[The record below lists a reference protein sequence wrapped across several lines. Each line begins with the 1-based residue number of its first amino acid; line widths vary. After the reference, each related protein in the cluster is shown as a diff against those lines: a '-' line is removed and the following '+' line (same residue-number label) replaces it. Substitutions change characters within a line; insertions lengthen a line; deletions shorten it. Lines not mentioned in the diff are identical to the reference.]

1 VVLLQTSP
9 ESPSIFRLLLR
20 LTRAQDT
27 ASLRAAA
34 IAAGLD
40 DQQVSAFFVY
50 CSGFL
55 SNMGNYKG
63 FGDSKFVPNLTV
75 EALDKLVKASEAYK
89 ADQGVVGGLWEE
101 VKGPMYS
108 LKDLEK
114 QLGLGKKGITK
125 YFTPNCDL
133 EDSELVNRFFKT
145 KSLEGY
151 INRVIKTVEGG
162 KTCYEIRNAGVAD
175 TVQIEEDFEGCKM
188 KVTTGDYQGLLD
200 RVAINL
206 EEAAKHSANS
216 DEANMLKEY
225 AASFKEG
232 SLDKHKEGS
241 RYWIKNKGPLVET
254 YIGFIETYRDPAGMR
269 GEFEGFVAMVN
280 KQMSEKFQV

>member
-1 VVLLQTSP
+1 MCDGYIFRRYGGLVVLLQTSP

-20 LTRAQDT
+20 LARAQDT

-34 IAAGLD
+34 LASGLN
-40 DQQVSAFFVY
+40 DQQVDAFFVY

-55 SNMGNYKG
+55 GNMGNYKG

-75 EALDKLVKASEAYK
+75 EALDTLVKASEAYK

-108 LKDLEK
+108 LNDQEK

-151 INRVIKTVEGG
+151 INRVVKTVEEG

-175 TVQIEEDFEGCKM
+175 TVLIEEEFEGCKM
-188 KVTTGDYQGLLD
+188 RVTTGDYQ
-200 RVAINL
+200 VAKI
-206 EEAAKHSANS
+206 
-216 DEANMLKEY
+216 
-225 AASFKEG
+225 
-232 SLDKHKEGS
+232 
-241 RYWIKNKGPLVET
+241 
-254 YIGFIETYRDPAGMR
+254 
-269 GEFEGFVAMVN
+269 
-280 KQMSEKFQV
+280 

>member
-1 VVLLQTSP
+1 MFDGYIFRRYGGLVVLLQTSP

-20 LTRAQDT
+20 LARAQDT

-34 IAAGLD
+34 LAAGLN
-40 DQQVSAFFVY
+40 DQQVDAFFVY

-55 SNMGNYKG
+55 GNMGNYKG

-75 EALDKLVKASEAYK
+75 EALDTLVKASEAYK

-108 LKDLEK
+108 LNDQEK

-125 YFTPNCDL
+125 YFTPNCEL

-151 INRVIKTVEGG
+151 INRVVKTVEEG

-175 TVQIEEDFEGCKM
+175 TVLIEEEFEGCKM
-188 KVTTGDYQGLLD
+188 RVTTGDYQVVKMNSTSIPPLSFQGLLD
-200 RVAINL
+200 RVASNL
-206 EEAAKHSANS
+206 ESAANHAANS

-225 AASFKEG
+225 VASFREG

-241 RYWIKNKGPLVET
+241 R
-254 YIGFIETYRDPAGMR
+254 
-269 GEFEGFVAMVN
+269 
-280 KQMSEKFQV
+280 